1 MHTLTAGVHSHC
13 TCILMYI
20 HSYHQLTQ
28 CWTRVELHISTH
40 QEEKN
45 DEQWQHSHEIDD
57 CGVKIV
63 QLTESIS
70 CLLSCSA
77 SNITF
82 PILNFWRLLAFTRN
96 LMVYILTRN
105 TTDIWQFV
113 HRWSVLLGKNGLVSL
128 AKTILTLIPGTC
140 RHTGQSW
147 FAIAQDRSWWYRQ
160 A

>member
-57 CGVKIV
+57 CDVEIV

-70 CLLSCSA
+70 CLLSCLLLFCFFN

-96 LMVYILTRN
+96 LILTRN

-113 HRWSVLLGKNGLVSL
+113 HRWSVLLGKKACLS
-128 AKTILTLIPGTC
+128 
-140 RHTGQSW
+140 R
-147 FAIAQDRSWWYRQ
+147 
-160 A
+160 